1 MSILKITNG
10 IVMII
15 KIGKTLRDL
24 RKKLGLT
31 QQNVADSL
39 GISRVNYT
47 RYETDVSCPDF
58 DTLVALADFYDVSLD
73 YLFGRKS
80 L

>member
-1 MSILKITNG
+1 MSILNIYFG
-10 IVMII
+10 FVMI
-15 KIGKTLRDL
+15 KIGKILKEL
-24 RKKLGLT
+24 RKDTGLT
-31 QQNVADSL
+31 QQKLADTL

-73 YLFGRKS
+73 YIFGRDRN
-80 L
+80 